1 MAETIRIEIPVNVV
15 DNTGSGTSSVTRN
28 LTAMERAFE
37 RADRAAQRFQR
48 RSGVA
53 AEIEI
58 GADDNATPVLS
69 AVENATEQIDGETAQ
84 VEVSADDSATQI
96 VNSAS
101 NAVENF
107 DGQSGDAEIGADDS
121 ATPVVSA
128 ASDAV
133 ENFDGMSGDAE
144 IGASDEATPVI
155 RAAQDA
161 AESWGGSVFNATI
174 GVIDAATAPISKLAS
189 IAKNPVVQGAS
200 LIGASFG
207 VAESVNSFQDFESMM
222 SQVKAI
228 SGATGQ
234 AFDDLTAKAQEM
246 GATTKFTATE
256 SAEAF
261 NYMAM
266 AGWKP
271 QQMIDGIS
279 GIMSLAA
286 ASGEDLGTT
295 SDIVTDAL
303 TAFGLQ
309 AGDAGHFADVL
320 AQASANA
327 NTNVSMLGE
336 SFKYVAPVAG
346 AMNYSVEDTSLALGL
361 MANASIKGSM
371 AGTALKT
378 SLANMAAPTDSMA
391 AAMDKYG
398 ISLTDSEG
406 NMKSLRGVIDNLRGS
421 LGGLSETE
429 QTAAA
434 STIFGKEAMAG
445 MLAIINAS
453 EEDYNKLSTAIG
465 NSKDAAEGM
474 ADTMLDN
481 LKGSFTLMQSAIEGT
496 ENAFGKRLPPYLRGI
511 AGGIT
516 DMMPEITDGINAV
529 MDVVDDKIAGV
540 KRKITDMTGSDEWKN
555 ADLFGKIDIAWD
567 SIIAKPFGN
576 WASGDGAQLISSGLG
591 TLFSSAAAI
600 LPGGEKA
607 GLTSWLSAGILAKG
621 AATVAQKGK
630 SIVETLSP
638 IGDAIGNITEAA
650 GNAND
655 VMDFVGNLS
664 SMIPVGAKVGL
675 AAAGITAAI
684 IGIKLAIDKYNQTQ
698 LENSLEEHFGKIK
711 LSADEVKDA
720 AAGILNQKYL
730 TNVELALNEVQ
741 NADNL
746 RAEAQ
751 KALESNDVLE
761 FKSRVGITLTA
772 DEQQEYTDN
781 INTFVES
788 KISELESRTFAAHI
802 HVQTYLAGTE
812 DGQTLAQNIKEWARA
827 DNLELSDL
835 SSQLS
840 QKVSEALK
848 DGIIDVNE
856 EEAISALQEKMNSIT
871 ARWKEAEAQAQWDWI
886 NQKYGHLSAADLESG
901 SFTDL
906 MDEMRSQRETA
917 MESIK
922 ADTTQWYSE
931 LEAMKDYGR
940 ITPEQYESYKEQT
953 GWYVRGQ
960 EGSELSKSL
969 ELGSN
974 TLNDT
979 YGEKITGNIQTLTET
994 AQNALKSAETSL
1006 QSGSYGTIASTFDNM
1021 FTSMDNGK
1029 GFLGIG
1035 ADADQRALNELYQS
1049 MAPDVSQMGSLIDQY
1064 REAGQAVPKSLME
1077 GYKEAIKV
1085 GAAAGD
1091 VDAAWQNYANQILE
1105 SGSEEMKSVLTD
1117 PNNPMYESVREQLPE
1132 ELKTAIDRATA
1143 ETTPDEITLEGLR
1156 AAVDGDVDIDKDSW
1170 VSALNEKL
1178 GDLATTEE
1186 VTADNVK
1193 IKVEQGDC
1201 LWEIGN
1207 ALGIDWQTIAEQ
1219 NGIESPYIIHPDQE
1233 LTISMDTIKAEMDGD
1248 KAQAAIEQAM
1258 SALDAEGAEMSVTAE
1273 GVKVDLANVEVDSDV
1288 AAAQIESALGMES
1301 GTLAANGIEI
1311 QAGATVTIPQELVQV
1326 DTSGIQSATEAQ
1338 TETEPVET
1346 DTSANVNITEATTDA
1361 SGAKEQAQSEVES
1374 TFSESMPADGHTDV
1388 TLDQTNN
1395 AAEVYS
1401 EVASEVQSTFSNPI
1415 AASCTVNVTLDW
1427 HITNPSAGIT
1437 TSGSGSSVT
1446 ASIAGNA
1453 EGSIVTGPLLSWV
1466 GEDGPEAIIPLGS
1479 KRRDRGMDLWLQA
1492 GRALGVKEYADG
1504 GMIGDVPLSGGSSDS
1519 TSGDS
1524 SGSGD
1529 KGQVVINMN
1538 PVFNING
1545 NSGNDTVNTIKEKL
1559 KELINEMSGEL
1570 ATRLLESYANM
1581 PT

>member
-133 ENFDGMSGDAE
+133 ENFNGMNGDAK

-496 ENAFGKRLPPYLRGI
+496 ENAFGKRLSPYLRGI

-1077 GYKEAIKV
+1077 GYKEAIEV

-1453 EGSIVTGPLLSWV
+1453 EGSIVTCPLLSWV

>member
-84 VEVSADDSATQI
+84 VEVAADDSATQT
-96 VNSAS
+96 VNAAS
-101 NAVENF
+101 DAVENF
-107 DGQSGDAEIGADDS
+107 DGTSGDAEIGADDS

-174 GVIDAATAPISKLAS
+174 GVIDAATAPISALAS
-189 IAKNPVVQGAS
+189 AAKNPVVQGAS

-207 VAESVNSFQDFESMM
+207 VAESVNSFQDFEAMM

-295 SDIVTDAL
+295 SDIVTDAI
-303 TAFGLQ
+303 TAFGLT

-327 NTNVSMLGE
+327 NTDVSMLGE

-346 AMNYSVEDTSLALGL
+346 AMKYSIEDTSLALGL
-361 MANASIKGSM
+361 MASANVKGSM
-371 AGTALKT
+371 SGTALKT
-378 SLANMAAPTDSMA
+378 SIANMVKPTNDMA
-391 AAMDKYG
+391 EAMDKYG
-398 ISLTDSEG
+398 ISITDGEG
-406 NMKSLRGVIDNLRGS
+406 NLKSLKGVIDNVRGS
-421 LGGLSETE
+421 LGGLSRDE
-429 QTAAA
+429 QTAVA

-445 MLAIINAS
+445 MLAIVNAS
-453 EEDYNKLSTAIG
+453 EEDYNKLSNAIY
-465 NSKDAAEGM
+465 NANDAAEGM

-496 ENAFGKRLPPYLRGI
+496 ENAFGKRLSPYLRGI

-529 MDVVDDKIAGV
+529 MDVADDKIAGV

-576 WASGDGAQLISSGLG
+576 WVSGDGTQLISSGLG

-655 VMDFVGNLS
+655 VMDFAGNLS

-1077 GYKEAIKV
+1077 GYKEAIEV

-1346 DTSANVNITEATTDA
+1346 DTTANVNITDATTDA

-1401 EVASEVQSTFSNPI
+1401 EVAGEVQSTFSNPI
-1415 AASCTVNVTLDW
+1415 PASCTVNVTLDW

-1504 GMIGDVPLSGGSSDS
+1504 GMIGNVPLSGDSADSSSGSSGS
-1519 TSGDS
+1519 
-1524 SGSGD
+1524 SGD
-1529 KGQVVINMN
+1529 KGQIVVNMN

-1545 NSGNDTVNTIKEKL
+1545 DGGNDTVNSIKEKL

-1570 ATRLLESYANM
+1570 ASRLLESYANM

>member
-84 VEVSADDSATQI
+84 VEVAADDSATQ
-96 VNSAS
+96 
-101 NAVENF
+101 
-107 DGQSGDAEIGADDS
+107 
-121 ATPVVSA
+121 TVSA

-133 ENFDGMSGDAE
+133 ENFDGQSGDAE

-207 VAESVNSFQDFESMM
+207 VAESVNSFQDFEAMM

-295 SDIVTDAL
+295 SDIVTDAI
-303 TAFGLQ
+303 TAFGLT

-327 NTNVSMLGE
+327 NTDVSMLGE

-346 AMNYSVEDTSLALGL
+346 AMKYSIEDTSLALGL
-361 MANASIKGSM
+361 MASANVKGSM
-371 AGTALKT
+371 SGTALKT
-378 SLANMAAPTDSMA
+378 SIANMVKPTNDMA
-391 AAMDKYG
+391 EAMDKYG
-398 ISLTDSEG
+398 ISITDGEG
-406 NMKSLRGVIDNLRGS
+406 NLKSLKGVIDNVRGS
-421 LGGLSETE
+421 LGGLSRDE
-429 QTAAA
+429 QTAVA

-445 MLAIINAS
+445 MLAIVNAS
-453 EEDYNKLSTAIG
+453 EEDYNKLSNAIY
-465 NSKDAAEGM
+465 NANDAAEGM

-496 ENAFGKRLPPYLRGI
+496 ENAFGKRLSPYLRGI

-576 WASGDGAQLISSGLG
+576 WVSGDGAQLISTGLG
-591 TLFSSAAAI
+591 TLFSSASAI

-1077 GYKEAIKV
+1077 GYKEAIEV

>member
-133 ENFDGMSGDAE
+133 ENFDGMSGNAE

-295 SDIVTDAL
+295 SDIVTDAI
-303 TAFGLQ
+303 TAFGLT

-327 NTNVSMLGE
+327 NTDVSMLGE

-346 AMNYSVEDTSLALGL
+346 AMKYSIEDTSLALGL
-361 MANASIKGSM
+361 MASANVKGSM
-371 AGTALKT
+371 SGTALKT
-378 SLANMAAPTDSMA
+378 SIANMVKPTNDMA
-391 AAMDKYG
+391 EAMDKYG
-398 ISLTDSEG
+398 ISITDGEG
-406 NMKSLRGVIDNLRGS
+406 NLKSLKGVIDNVRGS
-421 LGGLSETE
+421 LGGLSRDE
-429 QTAAA
+429 QTAVA

-445 MLAIINAS
+445 MLAIVNAS
-453 EEDYNKLSTAIG
+453 EEDYNKLSNAIYNANG
-465 NSKDAAEGM
+465 AAEGM

-496 ENAFGKRLPPYLRGI
+496 ENAFGKRLSPYLRGI

-886 NQKYGHLSAADLESG
+886 NQKYGKLSAADLTSG

-906 MDEMRSQRETA
+906 VEEMRSQRETA
-917 MESIK
+917 MESVQS
-922 ADTTQWYSE
+922 DVTQWYAE
-931 LEAMKDYGR
+931 LNAMEKSGR
-940 ITPEQYESYKEQT
+940 ITAAQNQHYQEMT

-969 ELGSN
+969 QLGSN
-974 TLNDT
+974 TLNDA
-979 YGEKITGNIQTLTET
+979 YGDKITGNIQKLTES
-994 AQNALKSAETSL
+994 AQIALKSAETSL
-1006 QSGSYGTIASTFDNM
+1006 QEGSYGMLGNTFDSL
-1021 FTSMDNGK
+1021 FQSLDNGH

-1035 ADADQRALNELYQS
+1035 ADADQSALNELYQS
-1049 MAPDVSQMGSLIDQY
+1049 MKPDVSSMQSLIDQY
-1064 REAGQAVPKSLME
+1064 RESGQAIPKSLMD
-1077 GYKEAIKV
+1077 GFNEAIEV

-1091 VDAAWQNYANQILE
+1091 EDAAWQNYANQIME

-1117 PNNPMYESVREQLPE
+1117 PNNPMYESVRATLPE
-1132 ELKTAIDRATA
+1132 QFREAIDRATA
-1143 ETTPDEITLEGLR
+1143 ETTDDEITLEGLK
-1156 AAVDGDVDIDKDSW
+1156 ASVDGDVDIDKDAW
-1170 VSALNEKL
+1170 VSAMNEKL

-1186 VTADNVK
+1186 VTAEGAK
-1193 IKVEQGDC
+1193 IKIEAGDC
-1201 LWEIGN
+1201 LWDIGN
-1207 ALGIDWQTIAEQ
+1207 ALGVDWHKIAEE
-1219 NGIESPYIIHPDQE
+1219 NGIEEPYIIHPGDE
-1233 LTISMDTIKAEMDGD
+1233 ITISMDTLKAEVNGD
-1248 KAQAAIEQAM
+1248 AAQAAISDAM
-1258 SALDAEGAEMSVTAE
+1258 SALTTEGAEFSVTAE
-1273 GVKVDLANVEVDSDV
+1273 GVKVDLSNVEVDSES
-1288 AAAQIESALGMES
+1288 ATAQIEAALGMES
-1301 GTLAANGIEI
+1301 GTLAANDITVTS
-1311 QAGATVTIPQELVQV
+1311 GATVTIPQELVNV
-1326 DTSGIQSATEAQ
+1326 DTSGIQSATESQ
-1338 TETEPVET
+1338 TETEPVEA
-1346 DTSANVNITEATTDA
+1346 DTTANVNITDATTDA

-1374 TFSESMPADGHTDV
+1374 TFSESMPTDGHTDV

-1401 EVASEVQSTFSNPI
+1401 EVAGEVQSTFSNPI
-1415 AASCTVNVTLDW
+1415 PASCTVNVTLDW

-1437 TSGSGSSVT
+1437 TSGSGSSVK
-1446 ASIAGNA
+1446 ASIANNA
-1453 EGSIVTGPLLSWV
+1453 EGSIITGPLLSWV

-1519 TSGDS
+1519 S
-1524 SGSGD
+1524 SGSSGNNGD
-1529 KGQVVINMN
+1529 KGQIVVNMN

-1545 NSGNDTVNTIKEKL
+1545 EGGNDTVNSIKEKL

-1570 ATRLLESYANM
+1570 ASRLLESYANM

>member
-174 GVIDAATAPISKLAS
+174 GVIDAATAPISALAS
-189 IAKNPVVQGAS
+189 AAKNPVVQGAS

-207 VAESVNSFQDFESMM
+207 VAESVNSFQDFEAMM

-295 SDIVTDAL
+295 SDIVTDAI
-303 TAFGLQ
+303 TAFGLT

-327 NTNVSMLGE
+327 NTDVSMLGE

-346 AMNYSVEDTSLALGL
+346 AMKYSIEDTSLALGL
-361 MANASIKGSM
+361 MASANVKGSM
-371 AGTALKT
+371 SGTALKT
-378 SLANMAAPTDSMA
+378 SIANMVKPTNDMA
-391 AAMDKYG
+391 EAMDKYG
-398 ISLTDSEG
+398 ISITDGEG
-406 NMKSLRGVIDNLRGS
+406 NLKSLKGVIDNVRGS
-421 LGGLSETE
+421 LGGLSRDE
-429 QTAAA
+429 QTAVA

-445 MLAIINAS
+445 MLAIVNAS
-453 EEDYNKLSTAIG
+453 EEDYNKLSNAIY
-465 NSKDAAEGM
+465 NANDAAEDM

-496 ENAFGKRLPPYLRGI
+496 ENAFGKRLSPYLRGI

-576 WASGDGAQLISSGLG
+576 WVSGDGAQLISSGLG

-607 GLTSWLSAGILAKG
+607 GLTSWLSAGVLAKG
-621 AATVAQKGK
+621 AVAIAQKGK
-630 SIVETLSP
+630 SVVETLSP
-638 IGDAIGNITEAA
+638 IGDAISNITEAA
-650 GNAND
+650 GSAND
-655 VMDFVGNLS
+655 VMDFASNLG
-664 SMIPVGAKVGL
+664 SMIPMGAKVGL

-711 LSADEVKDA
+711 LSADEVKDV

-802 HVQTYLAGTE
+802 HVQTYLGGTE

-848 DGIIDVNE
+848 DGIVDVNE
-856 EEAISALQEKMNSIT
+856 EEAISALQEKMNNIT

-886 NQKYGHLSAADLESG
+886 NQKYGQLSAADLESG

-1077 GYKEAIKV
+1077 GYKEAIEV

>member
-133 ENFDGMSGDAE
+133 ENFDGMSGDAK

-496 ENAFGKRLPPYLRGI
+496 ENAFGKRLSPYLRGI

-979 YGEKITGNIQTLTET
+979 YGEKITGNIQTLTENT
-994 AQNALKSAETSL
+994 QNALKSAETSL
-1006 QSGSYGTIASTFDNM
+1006 QSESYGMIAGTFEDA
-1021 FTSMDNGK
+1021 FKSMDDGS
-1029 GFLGIG
+1029 GFFGFG
-1035 ADADQRALNELYQS
+1035 ANANQRALNELYQS
-1049 MAPDVSQMGSLIDQY
+1049 MAPDVSRMGSLIDQY

-1077 GYKEAIKV
+1077 GYKEAIEV
-1085 GAAAGD
+1085 GAAAGG

-1117 PNNPMYESVREQLPE
+1117 PSNPAYKDLHEQLPD
-1132 ELKTAIDRATA
+1132 ELRTAIDRAAA
-1143 ETTPDEITLEGLR
+1143 ETTTDEITLEGLR

-1186 VTADNVK
+1186 VTADSIK

-1219 NGIESPYIIHPDQE
+1219 NGIESPYVIHPDQE
-1233 LTISMDTIKAEMDGD
+1233 LTISMDTITAEMDGD

-1288 AAAQIESALGMES
+1288 AAAQIEAALGMES
-1301 GTLAANGIEI
+1301 GTLAANGIEV

-1326 DTSGIQSATEAQ
+1326 DTSGIQSATAEQ

-1346 DTSANVNITEATTDA
+1346 NTTANVNITDATTDA

-1374 TFSESMPADGHTDV
+1374 TFSESMPTDGHTDV

-1401 EVASEVQSTFSNPI
+1401 EVAGEVQSTFSNPI
-1415 AASCTVNVTLDW
+1415 PASCTVNVTLDW

-1504 GMIGDVPLSGGSSDS
+1504 GMVGDVPLSGDS
-1519 TSGDS
+1519 ADSS
-1524 SGSGD
+1524 SGSTGNNGD

-1545 NSGNDTVNTIKEKL
+1545 DGGNDTVNSIKEKL

-1570 ATRLLESYANM
+1570 ASRLLESYANM

>member
-37 RADRAAQRFQR
+37 RADRAAQRFQC

-69 AVENATEQIDGETAQ
+69 AVENATEQIDGETTQ
-84 VEVSADDSATQI
+84 VEVAADDSATQT
-96 VNSAS
+96 VNAAS
-101 NAVENF
+101 DAVENF
-107 DGQSGDAEIGADDS
+107 DGTSGDAEIGADDS

-174 GVIDAATAPISKLAS
+174 GVIDAATAPISALAS
-189 IAKNPVVQGAS
+189 AAKNPVVQGAS

-234 AFDDLTAKAQEM
+234 EFDDLTAKAQEM

-496 ENAFGKRLPPYLRGI
+496 ENAFGKRLSPYLRGI

-607 GLTSWLSAGILAKG
+607 GLTSWLSAGVLAKG
-621 AATVAQKGK
+621 AVAIAQKGK
-630 SIVETLSP
+630 SVVETLSP
-638 IGDAIGNITEAA
+638 IGDAISSITEAA
-650 GNAND
+650 GSAND
-655 VMDFVGNLS
+655 VMDFASNLG
-664 SMIPVGAKVGL
+664 SMIPMGAKVGL

-711 LSADEVKDA
+711 LSADEVKDV

-848 DGIIDVNE
+848 DGIVDVNE
-856 EEAISALQEKMNSIT
+856 EEAISALQEKMNNIT

-886 NQKYGHLSAADLESG
+886 NQKYGKLSAADLTSG

-906 MDEMRSQRETA
+906 VEEMRSQRETA
-917 MESIK
+917 MESVQS
-922 ADTTQWYSE
+922 DVTQWYAE
-931 LEAMKDYGR
+931 LNAMEKSGR
-940 ITPEQYESYKEQT
+940 ITAAQNQHYQEMT

-969 ELGSN
+969 QLGSN
-974 TLNDT
+974 TLNDA
-979 YGEKITGNIQTLTET
+979 YGDKITGNIQKLTES
-994 AQNALKSAETSL
+994 AQIALKSAETSL
-1006 QSGSYGTIASTFDNM
+1006 QEGSYGMLGNTFDSL
-1021 FTSMDNGK
+1021 FQSLDNGH

-1035 ADADQRALNELYQS
+1035 ADADQSALNELYQS
-1049 MAPDVSQMGSLIDQY
+1049 MKPDVSSMQSLIDQY
-1064 REAGQAVPKSLME
+1064 RESGQAIPQSLMD
-1077 GYKEAIKV
+1077 GFNEAIKV

-1091 VDAAWQNYANQILE
+1091 EDAAWQNYANQIME

-1117 PNNPMYESVREQLPE
+1117 PNNPMYESVRATLPE
-1132 ELKTAIDRATA
+1132 QFRDAIDRATA
-1143 ETTPDEITLEGLR
+1143 DTTDNEITLEGLK
-1156 AAVDGDVDIDKDSW
+1156 ASVDGDVDIDKDAW
-1170 VSALNEKL
+1170 VSAMNEKL

-1186 VTADNVK
+1186 VTAEGAK
-1193 IKVEQGDC
+1193 IKIEAGDC
-1201 LWEIGN
+1201 LWDIGN
-1207 ALGIDWQTIAEQ
+1207 ALGVDWHKIAEE
-1219 NGIESPYIIHPDQE
+1219 NGIEEPYIIHPGDE
-1233 LTISMDTIKAEMDGD
+1233 ITISMDTLKAEVNGD
-1248 KAQAAIEQAM
+1248 AAQSAIEQAM
-1258 SALDAEGAEMSVTAE
+1258 SALTTEGAKFSVTAE
-1273 GVKVDLANVEVDSDV
+1273 GVKVDLSNVEVDSES
-1288 AAAQIESALGMES
+1288 ATAQIESALGMES
-1301 GTLAANGIEI
+1301 GTLAANGIEV

-1326 DTSGIQSATEAQ
+1326 DTSGIQSATAEQ

-1346 DTSANVNITEATTDA
+1346 NTTANVNITDATTDA

-1374 TFSESMPADGHTDV
+1374 TFSESMPTDGHTDV

-1401 EVASEVQSTFSNPI
+1401 EVAGEVQSTFSNPI
-1415 AASCTVNVTLDW
+1415 PASCTVNVTLDW

-1453 EGSIVTGPLLSWV
+1453 EGSIVTDPLLSWV

-1545 NSGNDTVNTIKEKL
+1545 DSGNDTVNTIKEKL

-1570 ATRLLESYANM
+1570 ATRLLDSYANM